1 MLSASVMPR
10 ISYMYGHER
19 MSSFLLKKRKILNP
33 AGFSESTTHFWRFAR
48 LQISKPQRVP
58 LVHICETTGEG
69 GRHNTNI
76 NMAIY
81 QSLFS
86 TFFILLQWVLRKV
99 LITQQKSASACTLY
113 IAVCLVLSGKRT
125 VIRMCPDLQLLPME
139 AVIPGPWH
147 AQGLQVQAHPCRRG
161 SMFPSWLLNHKI
173 RSHHGWSARLDVCS
187 WLVLHLGGVRY
198 PQPSHERD
206 L

>member
-33 AGFSESTTHFWRFAR
+33 AGFSEST
-48 LQISKPQRVP
+48 
-58 LVHICETTGEG
+58 
-69 GRHNTNI
+69 
-76 NMAIY
+76 
-81 QSLFS
+81 
-86 TFFILLQWVLRKV
+86 FFILLQWVLRKV

-113 IAVCLVLSGKRT
+113 IAVCLVFSGKRT
-125 VIRMCPDLQLLPME
+125 VIQMCPDLQLLPME